1 MTTRRVVKSEAS
13 VIASVDTRTSFFL
26 TGKTRDKIKAHSK
39 TDHTMSEGIF
49 SSVIQRDADV
59 WLVDHAFVNS
69 STSTTDI

>member
-39 TDHTMSEGIF
+39 TDTMSEGIF

-69 STSTTDI
+69 STSTSDI

>member
-39 TDHTMSEGIF
+39 KDTMSEGIF

-69 STSTTDI
+69 STSTSDI